1 MGENMR
7 FRDILVMCLRN
18 LTKRKARTFL
28 TVSGV
33 IIGTCAI
40 IVMISLGVGMTESM
54 DQMISQWADLTLIN
68 VYNYGGVQANGEEV
82 PDLDDKVLEQI
93 AQLDHVKSVTPFYTN
108 LSSGQQIAVYSED
121 YIFQGP
127 IVGVNMEALEDFGYE
142 LEEGRYFNRGDGET
156 TIIMGQNA
164 VANLYNYVEEE
175 YEWTETDEN
184 NNPIDPLIDI
194 FEDEIKIIPMTRS
207 ADSWEPDYDALQSAS
222 SVNKAYEEEANVIGR
237 IKGNYRDY
245 YTMSGIF
252 MDIDYINE
260 LIRAYNEVNDEEYQ
274 MEEIT
279 SGYTDVRVRV
289 DDMEY
294 LDEVETAIQEMGY
307 NTYSDN
313 QSRENMMQQT
323 RMIQMVL
330 GALAAVS
337 LFVAALN
344 ITNTMIMSIIERTR
358 EIGIMKVLGCDVS
371 KIRLIFLS
379 EAGAIGFIGGV
390 LGVVVS
396 YIVSFV
402 LNKFLS
408 SSLMSALGGMGM
420 EGNISVIK
428 PELILLGLV
437 FATLVGLISGFYPA
451 NRTVKISALEAIKHD

>member
-1 MGENMR
+1 
-7 FRDILVMCLRN
+7 
-18 LTKRKARTFL
+18 
-28 TVSGV
+28 
-33 IIGTCAI
+33 
-40 IVMISLGVGMTESM
+40 
-54 DQMISQWADLTLIN
+54 
-68 VYNYGGVQANGEEV
+68 
-82 PDLDDKVLEQI
+82 
-93 AQLDHVKSVTPFYTN
+93 
-108 LSSGQQIAVYSED
+108 
-121 YIFQGP
+121 
-127 IVGVNMEALEDFGYE
+127 
-142 LEEGRYFNRGDGET
+142 
-156 TIIMGQNA
+156 
-164 VANLYNYVEEE
+164 
-175 YEWTETDEN
+175 
-184 NNPIDPLIDI
+184 
-194 FEDEIKIIPMTRS
+194 
-207 ADSWEPDYDALQSAS
+207 
-222 SVNKAYEEEANVIGR
+222 
-237 IKGNYRDY
+237 
-245 YTMSGIF
+245 